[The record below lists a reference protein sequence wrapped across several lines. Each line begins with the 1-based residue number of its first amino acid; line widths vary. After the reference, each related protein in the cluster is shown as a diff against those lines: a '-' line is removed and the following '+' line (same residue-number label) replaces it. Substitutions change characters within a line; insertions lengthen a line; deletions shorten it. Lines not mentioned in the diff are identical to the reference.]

1 MLRHY
6 RNKHGGDQGHTST
19 KAKHLRITKHPTQ
32 TRQQR
37 RKHHPHRRTRQLV
50 GFGRYPYSKGRL
62 RPEDITHI
70 DQALEFLNL
79 VDLQDRYLDELSGS
93 QRQRAYVAMVL
104 AQDTGYADHICAM
117 NNGQITVFGTPRDVM
132 NDETLSRVF
141 HTPVSV
147 FDHSGRLLASYF

>member
-6 RNKHGGDQGHTST
+6 RNKHGGDHGHTST

-104 AQDTGYADHICAM
+104 AQDTDYVLLDEPLNNLDMQHSVQMMKPSATYSTPPFRCLITKADYSPAIF
-117 NNGQITVFGTPRDVM
+117 NP
-132 NDETLSRVF
+132 
-141 HTPVSV
+141 
-147 FDHSGRLLASYF
+147 

>member
-37 RKHHPHRRTRQLV
+37 RKHHPHRSTRQLV

-62 RPEDITHI
+62 RPEYITHI

-79 VDLQDRYLDELSGS
+79 VDLQDCYLDELSGG

-104 AQDTGYADHICAM
+104 AQDTDYVLLDEPL
-117 NNGQITVFGTPRDVM
+117 NNLDMQHSVQMMKPSATYSTPPFRCLITAAYYSPAIFNP
-132 NDETLSRVF
+132 
-141 HTPVSV
+141 
-147 FDHSGRLLASYF
+147 

>member
-1 MLRHY
+1 MPRHY
-6 RNKHGGDQGHTST
+6 RNKHGGDHGHTST

-37 RKHHPHRRTRQLV
+37 RKHHPHRSTRQLV

-79 VDLQDRYLDELSGS
+79 VDLQDRYLDELSGG

-104 AQDTGYADHICAM
+104 AQDTDYVLLDEPL
-117 NNGQITVFGTPRDVM
+117 NNLDMQHSVQMMKPSATYSTPPFRCLITVADYSPAIFNP
-132 NDETLSRVF
+132 
-141 HTPVSV
+141 
-147 FDHSGRLLASYF
+147 

>member
-1 MLRHY
+1 MPRHY
-6 RNKHGGDQGHTST
+6 RNKHGGDHGHTST

-37 RKHHPHRRTRQLV
+37 RKHHPHRSTRQLV

-70 DQALEFLNL
+70 DQ
-79 VDLQDRYLDELSGS
+79 V
-93 QRQRAYVAMVL
+93 
-104 AQDTGYADHICAM
+104 
-117 NNGQITVFGTPRDVM
+117 TVFGTPRDVM
-132 NDETLSRVF
+132 NDETLSHVF

>member
-1 MLRHY
+1 MPRHY
-6 RNKHGGDQGHTST
+6 RNKHGGDHGHTST

-37 RKHHPHRRTRQLV
+37 RKHHPHTRQLV

-70 DQALEFLNL
+70 DQ
-79 VDLQDRYLDELSGS
+79 V
-93 QRQRAYVAMVL
+93 
-104 AQDTGYADHICAM
+104 
-117 NNGQITVFGTPRDVM
+117 TVFGTPRDVM

-147 FDHSGRLLASYF
+147 FDHNGRLLASYF

>member
-1 MLRHY
+1 MPRHY
-6 RNKHGGDQGHTST
+6 RNKRGGDHGHTST

-37 RKHHPHRRTRQLV
+37 RKHHPHRSTRQLV

-104 AQDTGYADHICAM
+104 AQDTDYVLLDEPLNNLDMQHSVQMMKPSATYSTPPFRCLITAADYSPAIF
-117 NNGQITVFGTPRDVM
+117 NP
-132 NDETLSRVF
+132 
-141 HTPVSV
+141 
-147 FDHSGRLLASYF
+147 